1 MTENN
6 QQISLENEGQTDG
19 EIFRYLDLP
28 TTELLDKFGKGS
40 HIPGSGSAAALSAL
54 IAVELLKTVC
64 ILTKTKEAY
73 SSVHSQMDYIRE
85 QLEQEY
91 KPKLIDLFYKDSI
104 EFSKVSEKRM
114 LRDIEKDEKLREK
127 YGREAAEQLRIA
139 TEIPIEM
146 CNTCFKLMEFALSI
160 FDNGYKATRGDAG
173 VAISNLLAGIS
184 GTLFVVLLN
193 IKVAKK
199 SNWTEAKRKEA
210 EALAERFVKTQRDA
224 FSRVVSLYKDGIP
237 DGQTAI
243 TFEQ

>member
-1 MTENN
+1 MIENTLQNSLNNDGFTE
-6 QQISLENEGQTDG
+6 G
-19 EIFRYLDLP
+19 EVYRYLELP

-64 ILTKTKEAY
+64 LLTRTKESY
-73 SSVHSQMDYIRE
+73 SDVHSQMDYIRQ

-104 EFSKVSEKRM
+104 EFGKVSEKRM
-114 LRDIEKDEKLREK
+114 LRDLEKDLKLKEK
-127 YGREAAEQLRIA
+127 YGREAAEQLRLA
-139 TEIPIEM
+139 TEIPIEL
-146 CNTCFKLMEFALSI
+146 CNTCFKLMDLAIAI
-160 FDNGYKATRGDAG
+160 FDNGYRATRGDAG

-199 SNWTEAKRKEA
+199 SYWTETKRKEA
-210 EALAERFVKTQRDA
+210 ELLTEKFLKTQRVA

-237 DGQTAI
+237 EGQTAI
-243 TFEQ
+243 SFE

>member
-1 MTENN
+1 MTESN
-6 QQISLENEGQTDG
+6 QQISNDKIDQSDNDVYKYLE
-19 EIFRYLDLP
+19 LP

-64 ILTKTKEAY
+64 ILTKTKESY
-73 SSVHSQMDYIRE
+73 SGVHSQMDFIKE

-91 KPKLIDLFYKDSI
+91 KAKLIDLFYRDSI
-104 EFSKVSEKRM
+104 EFGKVSEKRM
-114 LRDIEKDEKLREK
+114 LRDIEKDEKQREK

-139 TEIPIEM
+139 TEIPIEI

-199 SNWTEAKRKEA
+199 SKWTETKRKEA
-210 EALAERFVKTQRDA
+210 EELAKRFVKTQRDA
-224 FSRVVSLYKDGIP
+224 FSRVVSLYKDGVP

-243 TFEQ
+243 SLEQ

>member
-1 MTENN
+1 MNENIKKAA
-6 QQISLENEGQTDG
+6 QIQNNEKDG
-19 EIFRYLDLP
+19 EIFKYLELP
-28 TTELLDKFGKGS
+28 TTQLLEKFGKGS

-64 ILTKTKEAY
+64 ILTKTKESY
-73 SSVHSQMDYIRE
+73 KGVHQEMDYIRDK
-85 QLEQEY
+85 LESEY
-91 KPKLIDLFYKDSI
+91 KPKLIDLFYRDSV
-104 EFSKVSEKRM
+104 EFGKVSKMRM
-114 LRDIEKDEKLREK
+114 LRDIEKDEKLKEK
-127 YGREAAEQLRIA
+127 YGREAAEQLRVA

-146 CNTCFKLMEFALSI
+146 CNTCFSLMDFALAI

-199 SNWTEAKRKEA
+199 SNWTETKRKEA
-210 EALAERFVKTQRDA
+210 EVLAERFVKIQRDA

-243 TFEQ
+243 SFD